1 MQIFSQPPTD
11 PAFVQ
16 NPYLVYDR
24 IHGNCVFWQDYK
36 MPAIFSYYEI
46 DYLFKNKL
54 LGREAITSDEV
65 NVPKRL
71 QPFYDI
77 EAHSMLELEPPRH
90 THLRKMVLHAFTSRR
105 IAALGLEIENLCHG
119 LIDNFPNDPF
129 DILSTYATQ
138 VPVIVIARLLGVP
151 ESMTS
156 QLLRWSNDMVMMY
169 QARRTPELED
179 QAVIS
184 AIEFSSFMATYIE
197 ERRNKPADDLIS
209 HLIAAE
215 EDGARLTREEVITTC
230 ILLLN
235 AGHEATVHT
244 LGNGIKALIEHG
256 SHPAWFTSASIAGTV
271 EEVLRYDPPLHMFT
285 RCVYD
290 DVIIGDHTL
299 SRGDQ
304 VALMIG
310 ASGRDPNRWD
320 APNRFDPMRGVQKN
334 HAFGAGIH
342 FCLGAPLARME
353 MQIAL
358 KALFDRHPNLRIT
371 AAPKYA
377 NVYHFHG
384 LEALWVQT

>member
-1 MQIFSQPPTD
+1 MQIFSQSPTE

-16 NPYLVYDR
+16 NPYPKYDEIR
-24 IHGNCVFWQDYK
+24 GHLCVWKDYE
-36 MPAIFSYYEI
+36 MPSIFSYNEI
-46 DYLFKNKL
+46 DKLFKYKV
-54 LGREAITSDEV
+54 LGREAIKKYEV
-65 NVPKRL
+65 SIPERL

-90 THLRKMVLHAFTSRR
+90 TQLRKMVLHAFTTRR
-105 IAALGLEIENLCHG
+105 IAALGSEIESLCNN
-119 LIDNFPNDPF
+119 LIDNFPRDPF
-129 DILSTYATQ
+129 DILATYATQ
-138 VPVIVIARLLGVP
+138 VPVIIIARLLGVP
-151 ESMTS
+151 ESMAP
-156 QLLRWSNDMVMMY
+156 QLLQWSNDMVMMY

-179 QAVIS
+179 RAVQS
-184 AIEFSSFMATYIE
+184 AIAFSSFMATYIE
-197 ERRNKPADDLIS
+197 KRRNDPDDDLIS

-215 EDGARLTREEVITTC
+215 EDGKRLSRDEVITTC

-256 SHPAWFTSASIAGTV
+256 ADPKWFATETIAGTV
-271 EEVLRYDPPLHMFT
+271 EEILRYDPPLHMFT
-285 RCVYD
+285 RYVYD
-290 DVIIGDHTL
+290 DVEIDDHVL
-299 SRGDQ
+299 KRGDQ
-304 VALMIG
+304 IALVIG

-320 APNRFDPMRGVQKN
+320 NPNLFDPTRTIQKN

-358 KALFDRHPNLRIT
+358 KTLFDRHPRLRIT
-371 AAPKYA
+371 APPKYA

-384 LEALWVQT
+384 LEALQVQI

>member
-1 MQIFSQPPTD
+1 MRTFSQSPTD

-16 NPYLVYDR
+16 NPYPFYDEIR
-24 IHGNCVFWQDYK
+24 GNLSYWKEYE
-36 MPAIFSYYEI
+36 MPSAFSYSEI
-46 DYLFKNKL
+46 DILFKNRK
-54 LGREAITSDEV
+54 LGREPIKKDEV
-65 NVPKRL
+65 HIPQRL

-105 IAALGLEIENLCHG
+105 IAALGPEIENLCHA
-119 LIDNFPNDPF
+119 LIDDFPCDPF

-151 ESMTS
+151 VSMAP

-179 QAVIS
+179 QAVKS
-184 AIEFSSFMATYIE
+184 TLEFSSFMATYIE
-197 ERRNKPADDLIS
+197 ERRSNPADDLIS

-215 EDGARLTREEVITTC
+215 EDGEHLTRDEVITTC

-256 SHPAWFTSASIAGTV
+256 AMPEWFTAHAIAGTV
-271 EEVLRYDPPLHMFT
+271 EEILRYDPPLHMFT
-285 RCVYD
+285 RYVYD
-290 DVIIGDHTL
+290 DVTVGNHTL

-310 ASGRDPNRWD
+310 ASGRDPERWT
-320 APNRFDPMRGVQKN
+320 APNQFDPSRAVQKN

-358 KALFDRHPNLRIT
+358 KAVFERHPNLRIT
-371 AAPKYA
+371 SQPKYA

>member
-1 MQIFSQPPTD
+1 
-11 PAFVQ
+11 
-16 NPYLVYDR
+16 
-24 IHGNCVFWQDYK
+24 
-36 MPAIFSYYEI
+36 MPAVFSYSEI
-46 DYLFKNKL
+46 DKLFKNKS
-54 LGREAITSDEV
+54 LGRETIKIE
-65 NVPKRL
+65 NLKIPKRL

-90 THLRKMVLHAFTSRR
+90 TQLRKMVLHAFTSRR
-105 IAALGLEIENLCHG
+105 IAALGPEIENLCHK

-151 ESMTS
+151 ESMAPD
-156 QLLRWSNDMVMMY
+156 LLRWSNDMVMMY

-179 QAVIS
+179 QAVKS
-184 AIEFSSFMATYIE
+184 SIEFSSFMAAYIE
-197 ERRNKPADDLIS
+197 ERRNNPEDDLIS

-215 EDGARLTREEVITTC
+215 EDGERLTRDEVVTTC

-244 LGNGIKALIEHG
+244 LGNGIKTLIEHG
-256 SHPAWFTSASIAGTV
+256 ARPAWFTSDAIAGTL
-271 EEVLRYDPPLHMFT
+271 EEVLRFDPPLHMFT
-285 RCVYD
+285 RYVYNN
-290 DVIIGDHTL
+290 VTVGAHRL

-304 VALMIG
+304 VTLVIG
-310 ASGRDPNRWD
+310 ASGRDPSRWNN
-320 APNRFDPMRGVQKN
+320 PNSFDPTRKVQKN

-342 FCLGAPLARME
+342 FCLGASLARME

-358 KALFDRHPNLRIT
+358 KALFQRHANLRIT
-371 AAPKYA
+371 TVPKYA
-377 NVYHFHG
+377 NVYHFRG

>member
-1 MQIFSQPPTD
+1 MQIFSQSPTE

-16 NPYLVYDR
+16 NPYPKYDE
-24 IHGNCVFWQDYK
+24 ISGHLCVWKDYE
-36 MPAIFSYYEI
+36 MPSIFSFNQI
-46 DYLFKNKL
+46 DKIFKNKL
-54 LGREAITSDEV
+54 LGREAIKKDEV
-65 NVPKRL
+65 LIPERL

-90 THLRKMVLHAFTSRR
+90 TQLRKMVLHAFTTRR
-105 IAALGLEIENLCHG
+105 IAALGPEIESLCNN
-119 LIDNFPNDPF
+119 LIDNFPRDPF
-129 DILSTYATQ
+129 DILATYATQ
-138 VPVIVIARLLGVP
+138 VPVIIIARLLGVP
-151 ESMTS
+151 ESMAP

-179 QAVIS
+179 RAVQS
-184 AIEFSSFMATYIE
+184 AIAFSSFMATYIE
-197 ERRNKPADDLIS
+197 KRRNYPADDLIS

-215 EDGARLTREEVITTC
+215 EDGKRLSRDEVITTC

-256 SHPAWFTSASIAGTV
+256 ADPKWFATDTIAGTV
-271 EEVLRYDPPLHMFT
+271 EEILRYDPPLHMFT
-285 RCVYD
+285 RYVYD
-290 DVIIGDHTL
+290 DVEIDDHVL
-299 SRGDQ
+299 KRGDQ
-304 VALMIG
+304 IALVIG

-320 APNRFDPMRGVQKN
+320 NPNLFDPTRTIQKN

-358 KALFDRHPNLRIT
+358 KTLFDRHPRLRIT
-371 AAPKYA
+371 APPKYA

-384 LEALWVQT
+384 LEALQVQI

>member
-1 MQIFSQPPTD
+1 MHIFSQSPTD

-16 NPYLVYDR
+16 NPYPIYDKIR
-24 IHGNCVFWQDYK
+24 GDIAYWQDYNI
-36 MPAIFSYYEI
+36 PAVFSYVEI
-46 DYLFKNKL
+46 EKLFKNKL
-54 LGREAITSDEV
+54 LGRESIKTDKAKI
-65 NVPKRL
+65 PKRL

-90 THLRKMVLHAFTSRR
+90 TQVRKMVLHAFTSRR
-105 IAALGLEIENLCHG
+105 IAALGPEIENLCQT
-119 LIDNFPNDPF
+119 LIDNFPSDPF

-151 ESMTS
+151 ESMAPE
-156 QLLRWSNDMVMMY
+156 LLRWSNNMVMMY
-169 QARRTPELED
+169 QARRTSELED
-179 QAVIS
+179 QAVKS
-184 AIEFSSFMATYIE
+184 SIEFSSFMASYIE
-197 ERRNKPADDLIS
+197 ERRNNPADDLIS

-215 EDGARLTREEVITTC
+215 EDGARLTRDEVITTC

-244 LGNGIKALIEHG
+244 LGNGIKTLIEHG
-256 SHPAWFTSASIAGTV
+256 AHPAWFAPNAIEGTV
-271 EEVLRYDPPLHMFT
+271 EEILRFDPPLHMFT
-285 RCVYD
+285 RYVYD
-290 DVIIGDHTL
+290 DLTVAAHTL

-310 ASGRDPNRWD
+310 ASGRDPTRWNN
-320 APNRFDPMRGVQKN
+320 PNSFNPTRTVQKN

-358 KALFDRHPNLRIT
+358 KVLFQRHAKLRIT
-371 AAPKYA
+371 EAPKYA
-377 NVYHFHG
+377 NIYHFHG